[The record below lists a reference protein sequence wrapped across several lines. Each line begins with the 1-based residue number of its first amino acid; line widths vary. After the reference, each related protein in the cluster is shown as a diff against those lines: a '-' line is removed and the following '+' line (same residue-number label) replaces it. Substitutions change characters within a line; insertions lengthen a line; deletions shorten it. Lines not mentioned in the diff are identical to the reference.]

1 MLLAS
6 YFLAS
11 NRKGI
16 DTMSKKIKKAYKT
29 KTRIFRNAGYFVLT
43 KRLADGTESKNPEDI
58 YTSDTAIVQSINTK
72 YSTTSEKMENG
83 NSFFPAAEH
92 ITGVDATAEI
102 VLNTFDP
109 KLWEFIAGA
118 ETDTVEDGYYRDTAD
133 QYIIP
138 DDGIVKINASALKPD
153 SLVLARKTDGEDF
166 IANEDFTVDYTTAT
180 LTFKDN
186 KSVAGTAILV
196 TCYKKSSVVTT
207 SSISAI
213 PKQNSFKL
221 EVIGENCDKDET
233 DVVADNYVISVVK
246 VSGDISLPTRQKNYN
261 SNTITFGIGTPAA
274 GEKAIDWTSA
284 VKSERTA
291 VDATPDATLAS
302 LSIGSLTL
310 SPAFA
315 ADTTEYTATTSNA
328 TNVINAAAKD
338 SAATVAIKN
347 GDNAVENGTAATWS
361 EGENTLTVT
370 VTNGSAIKTYT
381 VTVTKE

>member
-1 MLLAS
+1 
-6 YFLAS
+6 
-11 NRKGI
+11 
-16 DTMSKKIKKAYKT
+16 MSQKTKKAYKT
-29 KTRIFRNAGYFVLT
+29 KTRIFKNAGYFVLT
-43 KRLADGTESKNPEDI
+43 KRLADGTESKNPADI

-92 ITGVDATAEI
+92 ITGVDALAEI

-118 ETDTVEDGYYRDTAD
+118 ETTTIEDGYYRDTAD

-138 DDGIVKINASALKPD
+138 KDGVVKINASALKPD

-166 IANEDFTVDYTTAT
+166 IADEDFTIDYATAI
-180 LTFKDN
+180 LTFKDKN
-186 KSVAGTAILV
+186 LSGTAILV
-196 TCYKKSSVVTT
+196 TCYKKSDLVTT

-291 VDATPDATLAS
+291 VDAAPDAALAS

-315 ADTTEYTATTSNA
+315 ADTMEYTATTSNA
-328 TNVINAAAKD
+328 TNVVNAAAKD
-338 SAATVAIKN
+338 SKATVVIKN
-347 GDNAVENGTAATWS
+347 GSTAVENGISATWS
-361 EGENTLTVT
+361 EGENVLTVT
-370 VTNGSAIKTYT
+370 VTNGSAVKTYT

>member
-1 MLLAS
+1 
-6 YFLAS
+6 
-11 NRKGI
+11 
-16 DTMSKKIKKAYKT
+16 MSKSIKKAYKT
-29 KTRIFRNAGYFVLT
+29 KTRIFKNAGYFVLT

-109 KLWEFIAGA
+109 KLWEFLAGA
-118 ETDTVEDGYYRDTAD
+118 ETQSVEDGYYRDTAD

-138 DDGIVKINASALKPD
+138 GDGVVKINASALKPD

-166 IANEDFTVDYTTAT
+166 IADEDFTVDYEKAI
-180 LTFKDN
+180 LTFKD
-186 KSVAGTAILV
+186 KSLSDTAILV

-221 EVIGENCDKDET
+221 EIIGENCDKNDT
-233 DVVADNYVISVVK
+233 NIVADNYVISVVK

-284 VKSERTA
+284 VKSERA
-291 VDATPDATLAS
+291 AEDSAPDATLAT

-310 SPAFA
+310 SPVFA

-328 TNVINAAAKD
+328 TNVVNAVAKD
-338 SAATVAIKN
+338 SKATVMIKN
-347 GDNAVENGTAATWS
+347 GSTAVENGSAATWS
-361 EGENTLTVT
+361 DGENVLTVT

>member
-1 MLLAS
+1 
-6 YFLAS
+6 
-11 NRKGI
+11 
-16 DTMSKKIKKAYKT
+16 MSKQKKAYKT
-29 KTRIFRNAGYFVLT
+29 KTRIFKNAGYFVLT

-109 KLWEFIAGA
+109 KLWEFVAGA
-118 ETDTVEDGYYRDTAD
+118 ETKTTEDGYYRDTAD

-138 DDGIVKINASALKPD
+138 NDGVVKINASALKPD

-166 IANEDFTVDYTTAT
+166 IADEDFTVDYATAI
-180 LTFKDN
+180 LTFKD
-186 KSVAGTAILV
+186 KSLSGTAILV
-196 TCYKKSSVVTT
+196 TCYKKSDIVTT

-284 VKSERTA
+284 VKSERTS
-291 VDATPDATLAS
+291 VDASPDAALAS

-315 ADTTEYTATTSNA
+315 ADTMEYTATTSNA
-328 TNVINAAAKD
+328 TNVVNAAAKD
-338 SAATVAIKN
+338 SKATVVIKN
-347 GDNAVENGTAATWS
+347 GSTAVENGSAATWS
-361 EGENTLTVT
+361 DGENTLTVT
-370 VTNGSAIKTYT
+370 VTNGSSVKTYT

>member
-1 MLLAS
+1 
-6 YFLAS
+6 
-11 NRKGI
+11 
-16 DTMSKKIKKAYKT
+16 MSKQKKAYKT

-43 KRLADGTESKNPEDI
+43 KRLADGTESKRPEDI
-58 YTSDTAIVQSINTK
+58 YTSDTAIVQSITTK

-92 ITGVDATAEI
+92 VTGVDATAEI

-109 KLWEFIAGA
+109 KLWEFVAGA
-118 ETDTVEDGYYRDTAD
+118 ETTTAEDGYYRDTAD

-138 DDGIVKINASALKPD
+138 DDGVVKINASALKPD

-166 IANEDFTVDYTTAT
+166 IANEKFTVAYETAT
-180 LTFKDN
+180 LTFKDS
-186 KSVAGTAILV
+186 KSVSGTAILV

-246 VSGDISLPTRQKNYN
+246 VSGDISLPARQKNYN

-291 VDATPDATLAS
+291 VDAAPDATLTS

-328 TNVINAAAKD
+328 TNVVNASAKD
-338 SAATVAIKN
+338 SKATVAIKN
-347 GDNAVENGTAATWS
+347 GDTAVENGSAATWS
-361 EGENTLTVT
+361 DGENTLTVT